1 MDIFSE
7 FWVKL
12 YNFPNREQERRMK
25 MNGAEILIESL
36 KREGVKHMFG
46 YPGGVVLGIFDRLYE
61 DKDIELILT
70 RHEQGA
76 VHAADGYARS
86 TGKAGV
92 VLVTSGPGAT
102 NTVTGI
108 ATASMDSIPLVVFT
122 GQVPT
127 MLIGNDAF
135 QEADIVGISRPCTKY
150 NFLVKDV
157 NDLARIVREAFYIA
171 TSGRPGPVLIDLPKD
186 VTAVKAEFVW
196 PQDVKIRSYNPTLE
210 GNKWMITQAAH
221 LIAKS
226 KRPVIV
232 AGGGVILSNASKEL
246 KELAEITDIP
256 VVMTLMG
263 LGGFPGTHPLALGMP
278 GMHGSYFANRS
289 IQESDLLIAV
299 GMRFDDRVTGRIDAF
314 APHAK
319 IVHIDIDPTSIRKNV
334 RVDTPIVG
342 DAKRILAVLNKV
354 LKEEI
359 NEQWGEV
366 RNAWL
371 KQIQAWKKERPLT
384 YTYSDEVI
392 KPQFVVEKIFELT
405 KGDAIISTEVGQ
417 NQMWS
422 AQFYKFDKPRMW
434 LTSGGLGTMGYGFPA
449 AIGAQLAHP
458 NKLVIDIAG
467 DGSIQMNIQELAT
480 AVINK
485 LPVKVA
491 ILNNRYL
498 GMVRQWQELFFS
510 ERYSHTKLDETV
522 PDFVKIAEAYGAV
535 GLRATKPSEVE
546 PVLREAFKIKRTVFM
561 DFVVDWKEKVFP
573 MVPAGAAIDQMMF
586 DEQKEK
592 TEKKLKAVK

>member
-1 MDIFSE
+1 MT
-7 FWVKL
+7 
-12 YNFPNREQERRMK
+12 
-25 MNGAEILIESL
+25 GAEIFIECL
-36 KREGVKHMFG
+36 KREGVKHIFG
-46 YPGGVVLGIFDRLYE
+46 YPGGVVLGIFDLLYD
-61 DKDIELILT
+61 DKDIQLILT

-86 TGKAGV
+86 TGKPGV

-108 ATASMDSIPLVVFT
+108 ATASMDSIPLIVFS

-150 NFLVKDV
+150 NFLAKDV
-157 NDLARIVREAFYIA
+157 KELSSIVREAFYIA

-186 VTAVKAEFVW
+186 VTAGKAEFTW
-196 PQDVKIRSYNPTLE
+196 PEVKIRSYNPTYE

-226 KRPVIV
+226 KKAVII
-232 AGGGVILSNASKEL
+232 AGGGVILSGGSKEL
-246 KELAEITDIP
+246 RELAEFTDIP
-256 VVMTLMG
+256 VTMTLMG
-263 LGGFPGTHPLALGMP
+263 LGSFPGTHKLSLGMP
-278 GMHGSYFANRS
+278 GMHGTYYANKA
-289 IQESDLLIAV
+289 IQESDLLIAI
-299 GMRFDDRVTGRIDAF
+299 GMRFDDRVTGKIDAF

-319 IVHIDIDPTSIRKNV
+319 IIHIDIDPTSIRKNV
-334 RVDTPIVG
+334 RVDIPIVG
-342 DAKRILAVLNKV
+342 DVKRVLTVLNRV

-359 NEQWGEV
+359 KEQWDEA
-366 RNAWL
+366 RRIWL
-371 KQIQAWKKERPLT
+371 KQIDAWRKERPLT

-392 KPQFVVEKIFELT
+392 KPQFVVEKIYELT
-405 KGDAIISTEVGQ
+405 KGDAIITTEVGQ
-417 NQMWS
+417 NQMWA

-485 LPVKVA
+485 LPIKVA
-491 ILNNRYL
+491 ILNNHYL
-498 GMVRQWQELFFS
+498 GMVRQWQELFYN
-510 ERYSHTKLDETV
+510 ERYSYTHLEVV
-522 PDFVKIAEAYGAV
+522 PDFVKVAEAYGAV
-535 GLRATKPSEVE
+535 GFRATKPSEVE
-546 PVLREAFKIKRTVFM
+546 PVLKEAFRIKKTVVM
-561 DFVVDWKEKVFP
+561 DFNVYWKEKVYP
-573 MVPAGAAIDQMMF
+573 MVPAGAPIDQMLF
-586 DEQKEK
+586 EETKEK
-592 TEKKLKAVK
+592 AEKKLKAVK